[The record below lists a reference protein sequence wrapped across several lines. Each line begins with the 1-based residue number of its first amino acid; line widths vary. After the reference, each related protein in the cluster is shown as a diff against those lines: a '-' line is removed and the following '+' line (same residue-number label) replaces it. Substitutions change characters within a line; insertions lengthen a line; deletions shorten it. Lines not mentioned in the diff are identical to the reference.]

1 MSEHNACSSAPV
13 DNLVVLNPG
22 GLVTRDQQRA
32 IEALDRAIAGAIK
45 TAKASGAPLGLIVSV
60 IHAYDFLETQ
70 NMVTRT

>member
-1 MSEHNACSSAPV
+1 MSEHNACSTVPV
-13 DNLVVLNPG
+13 DNLVLLSPG
-22 GLVTRDQQRA
+22 GLVTREQQRA

-45 TAKASGAPLGLIVSV
+45 AAKASGAPLGLIVSV